1 MATIRVVTDSAAN
14 IPPQRARELGVEVLP
29 LRVHLGDEVYR
40 EGVDVEPQKF
50 LERLRATS
58 MISTVSPPPVEEFV
72 AAYGRLSRTA
82 DEILSIHVSRR
93 ICDTL
98 HVARQASQEYLGR
111 CRITVMDSM
120 VFDLGQR
127 VLVEKAVHAA
137 RAGLDMQEI
146 VRVVRGLIPRL
157 YAIFFTDNLHCLE
170 RGKRIGPAQ
179 AILGTMLGIKPI
191 LTLEDGDILPLE
203 KVRTTEQALEKLAE
217 FVAEFSQVEEIA
229 VLQSGFTEDTRALL
243 ELLAPLL
250 PEREIPT
257 AVYGPSLAVHLGPS
271 AMGVMVFESEE

>member
-50 LERLRATS
+50 LERLKATS
-58 MISTVSPPPVEEFV
+58 MIPTVSPPPVEEFV

-98 HVARQASQEYLGR
+98 PVARQASQEYLGR

-127 VLVEKAVHAA
+127 ILVEKAVGAA

-157 YAIFFTDNLHCLE
+157 YAIFFTDNLHYLE

-217 FVAEFSQVEEIA
+217 FVAEFAQVEQIA
-229 VLQSGFTEDTRALL
+229 ILQSGFREDTRALL
-243 ELLAPLL
+243 DLLAPLL
-250 PEREIPT
+250 PDRDIPT
-257 AVYGPSLAVHLGPS
+257 AIYGPSLAVHLGPS